1 MPNGAN
7 SKRRN
12 VMPNVLDRPAER
24 EKLIAHGGKMF
35 INNQWVE
42 AQSGETLDVFDPAT
56 GQLLTK
62 VAAADK
68 ADVDTAVRAARAAFD
83 GGEWSRLTPSERGK
97 LLWKVGDLLGRDKEA
112 FARLESTDN
121 GKPLS
126 MARGDVGLAIDMFHY
141 MAGWAT
147 KITGTTTELSLGFP
161 HHSFVT
167 REPVGVAAQIV
178 PWNFPLLMA
187 VWKLAPALAAG
198 CTVVMKSAEQTP
210 LSAFKLAEL
219 FQEAGFPAGA
229 VNILSGF
236 GETAGAAMAAHP
248 LVDKIA
254 FTGSTE
260 VGKLIVKAATGNL
273 KKVTLELGGK
283 SPVVI
288 FPDADLEAAGQGAA
302 AGIFYNQGQVCTAG
316 SRLYVHKSAFDRV
329 LSSVAD
335 RANAIKVGPGLDETS
350 EMGPLVSDEQLSRV
364 LGFFESGKTEGARV
378 VAGGERI
385 GDSGYFVKPTVYA
398 DTNRDMR
405 LMREEIFGPVIA
417 AEPFDDDDLDR
428 IAALAND
435 SDYGLAASVWT
446 KDISKALKM
455 SKKIKA
461 GTVWINS
468 HNVYDAGLAF
478 GGFKQSGW
486 GREMGEFAIQN
497 YTEVKAVTVK
507 L

>member
-1 MPNGAN
+1 MA
-7 SKRRN
+7 S
-12 VMPNVLDRPAER
+12 VLDRPAEQG
-24 EKLIAHGGKMF
+24 KLLAHDGKLF

-42 AQSGETLDVFDPAT
+42 AKSGKTLDVFDPST
-56 GQLLTK
+56 GKVICK

-68 ADVDTAVRAARAAFD
+68 EDVEEAVKAARAAFD
-83 GGEWSRLTPSERGK
+83 GGEWSRLTPSVRGQ
-97 LLWKVGDLLGRDKEA
+97 LLWKIAELLERDFDA
-112 FARLESTDN
+112 FVRLETIDN
-121 GKPLS
+121 GKPLAFS
-126 MARGDVGLAIDMFHY
+126 RGDVTLAIDMFRY

-147 KITGTTTELSLGFP
+147 KITGETTPLSLGFP
-161 HHSFVT
+161 HLSYTT

-198 CTVVMKSAEQTP
+198 CSVVLKSAEQTP
-210 LSAFKLAEL
+210 LSAFKIAEL

-236 GETAGAAMAAHP
+236 GETAGAALAAHP
-248 LVDKIA
+248 DVDKIA

-283 SPVVI
+283 SPVIVL
-288 FPDADLEAAGQGAA
+288 PDADLDAAGAGAA

-316 SRLYVHKSAFDRV
+316 SRLYVHKSAFDKV
-329 LSSVAD
+329 VGAVAD
-335 RANAIKVGPGLDETS
+335 RANAIKVGPGLDETND
-350 EMGPLVSDEQLSRV
+350 MGPLVSDEQLNRV
-364 LGFFESGKTEGARV
+364 MGFFDSGRQEGARV

-385 GDSGYFVKPTVYA
+385 GNEGYFVKPTVYA

-405 LMREEIFGPVIA
+405 LVREEIFGPVIA
-417 AEPFDDDDLDR
+417 AQPYDDDDLDK

-435 SDYGLAASVWT
+435 SDFGLAASVWSR
-446 KDISKALKM
+446 DISKALKM
-455 SKKIKA
+455 AAKIKA
-461 GTVWINS
+461 GTVWVNS
-468 HNVYDAGLAF
+468 HNVYDAALPF

-486 GREMGEFAIQN
+486 GREMGQYAIQN